1 MTRTERAEALAFL
14 EELRLNNNKAWM
26 DRNRDR
32 YKLHRG
38 RFERWVEQLA
48 DRISVFDPSVA
59 GLTAKECTYRMNRD
73 IRFSADKSPYKTHF
87 SAFIAPRGKSS
98 GLAGYYLHL
107 EPVGEGTSTIG
118 HSILAAGQVCIPPVI
133 LRSIREEII
142 DNGAEMLQH
151 IAAAKGFYLDETCKL
166 KRLPVGFEQSK
177 GSAEEELLKLKD
189 HCLVLDLTTEEVLAD
204 DFEEQMLTRFRTAKP
219 YLDQL
224 NRAIQYGYEEMM

>member
-1 MTRTERAEALAFL
+1 MTSIERSEALAFL
-14 EELRLNNNKAWM
+14 DELRQNNNKAWM

-38 RFERWVEQLA
+38 RFERWIEELI
-48 DRISVFDPSVA
+48 DRISTFDPSVA

-87 SAFIAPRGKSS
+87 SAFIAPKGKNS
-98 GLAGYYLHL
+98 GMAGYYLHL
-107 EPVGEGTSTIG
+107 EPQGEGSLMIG

-133 LRSIREEII
+133 LRSIREEIV
-142 DNGAEMLQH
+142 DHGEEMLQH
-151 IAAAKGFYLDETCKL
+151 IAKAKGFRLDQTNTL
-166 KRLPVGFEQSK
+166 KRLPVGFE
-177 GSAEEELLKLKD
+177 GGGAYDELLKLKD
-189 HCLVLDLTTEEVLAD
+189 HCLELDLTTDEVLAE
-204 DFEEQMLTRFRTAKP
+204 DFVERILDRFRSVKP